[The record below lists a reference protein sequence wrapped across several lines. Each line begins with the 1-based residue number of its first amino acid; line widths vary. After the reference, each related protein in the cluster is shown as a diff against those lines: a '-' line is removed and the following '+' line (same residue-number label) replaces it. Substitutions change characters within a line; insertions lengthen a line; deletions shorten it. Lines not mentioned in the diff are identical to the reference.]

1 MTTNQ
6 NVFASSP
13 VAENCDSGRYLESVN
28 NIFFIKL
35 FWRGALL
42 CGWCTGGSEFL
53 MTYFQV
59 DVQRV
64 IDEVDVD
71 TLQRFLE
78 NITFSEL
85 DEVNRRRLFVFNF
98 YGAAMKAQ
106 LELE

>member
-1 MTTNQ
+1 
-6 NVFASSP
+6 
-13 VAENCDSGRYLESVN
+13 
-28 NIFFIKL
+28 
-35 FWRGALL
+35 
-42 CGWCTGGSEFL
+42 

-85 DEVNRRRLFVFNF
+85 DEVNCRRFF
-98 YGAAMKAQ
+98 
-106 LELE
+106 

>member
-1 MTTNQ
+1 
-6 NVFASSP
+6 
-13 VAENCDSGRYLESVN
+13 
-28 NIFFIKL
+28 
-35 FWRGALL
+35 
-42 CGWCTGGSEFL
+42 

-85 DEVNRRRLFVFNF
+85 DEVNHRIFLLFLFFFFNLM
-98 YGAAMKAQ
+98 GRQ
-106 LELE
+106 